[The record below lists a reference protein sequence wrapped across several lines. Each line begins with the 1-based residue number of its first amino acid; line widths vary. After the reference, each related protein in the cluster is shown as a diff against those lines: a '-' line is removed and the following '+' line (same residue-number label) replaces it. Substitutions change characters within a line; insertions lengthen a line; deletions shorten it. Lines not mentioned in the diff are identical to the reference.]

1 MVGRTAR
8 EAIAELWTRQLL
20 RIREFEPGVRGGS
33 SPEAVH
39 QMRVALRRVRAGLSV
54 VRPLLEEDG
63 FAQELAWLAKTLGE
77 VRDRDVLLAIL
88 REEYPDEIGLAVA
101 MKVERDQAVQ
111 AARKALA
118 SARYRELLAR
128 APALSRDAPMIAIAP
143 DVLRRRGRR
152 WRAACAKAESPE
164 DWHEARILGKKLRYA
179 LELLSPETPFAG
191 EAADRLGNLQDVL
204 GSHHDL
210 FVLRAWALARG
221 RPLEV
226 DLRPLERKAEDL
238 AEEVGASVSIARRAA
253 ERRLLRAW
261 RS

>member
-1 MVGRTAR
+1 MEGRTAGL
-8 EAIAELWTRQLL
+8 AIAELWARQLL
-20 RIREFEPGVRGGS
+20 RIREFEPSVRSGS

-54 VRPLLEEDG
+54 LRPLLEQDG

-77 VRDRDVLLAIL
+77 VRDRDVLLELL
-88 REEYPDEIGLAVA
+88 REEFPDEIGLAVA
-101 MKVERDQAVQ
+101 MKVERDQAHQ
-111 AARKALA
+111 AARGALA
-118 SARYRELLAR
+118 STRYQELLVRSPVLA
-128 APALSRDAPMIAIAP
+128 RDAPMIAIAP
-143 DVLRRRGRR
+143 DVLRGRGRK
-152 WRAACAKAESPE
+152 WRAACARAESPE

-179 LELLSPETPFAG
+179 LELFSPETPFAG
-191 EAADRLGNLQDVL
+191 EAADQLGKLQDVL

-221 RPLEV
+221 RTLEV

-238 AEEVGASVSIARRAA
+238 AEEVGASVRIARRAA